1 MKEDWTEQ
9 LKRKLEG
16 HKMPPPEGL
25 WEDISKQMGFSSE
38 PVRKP
43 AATRHLR
50 WAAAAAVL
58 ALVGFF
64 VFQNVNDSEQPQQA
78 NAVSQQPISEP
89 SVSEQAISES
99 SASEHPVP
107 QQSAS
112 HPILALAQT
121 QTSSRHDEESQQETT
136 AEPISQETEPILP
149 EPAAPTTPESQQTED
164 LALQAEKHDEPQPT
178 TQSYETLSPEKALPS
193 TLPVGSSKNSQ
204 RDKWSLGLNASGGLL
219 AANTFQ
225 RTDRLYSQH
234 RSFTYDIQ
242 KSDNGSGHTGPL
254 GWEHGGPG
262 NGSDNN
268 QGYYFVNNYSYTLTE
283 YVSKH
288 HLPVRFGLSVQ
299 YQLNNHLALHSG
311 ISYTYLYSEF
321 SIPLY
326 QNLSYN
332 QKLHYLGI
340 PLGVTWQ
347 LWSANHFRFY
357 LSGGAMVEKCV
368 RADVDGSSVSKKPW
382 QWSVE
387 VAAGAEYTFTRQ
399 LGFYLEPSLGYY
411 FDDGTSLE
419 HYYKEHSL
427 TPSIVFGLRLHLN
440 E

>member
-16 HKMPPPEGL
+16 HKMLPPEGL
-25 WEDISKQMGFSSE
+25 WEDISKQMGFSAE
-38 PVRKP
+38 PIRKP
-43 AATRHLR
+43 TAIRRLY
-50 WAAAAAVL
+50 WVAAAAIL

-64 VFQNVNDSEQPQQA
+64 VFQNGNDSEQPLQA
-78 NAVSQQPISEP
+78 EVSSQQPDSPQLVSTQPAPEQSASELPVSEP
-89 SVSEQAISES
+89 SD
-99 SASEHPVP
+99 SEHTVP

-112 HPILALAQT
+112 HPILALVQT
-121 QTSSRHDEESQQETT
+121 QTSSRHDEANQQETT
-136 AEPISQETEPILP
+136 AEPISEETESMLP
-149 EPAAPTTPESQQTED
+149 EPAVPSSSENQQTEPSQTQID
-164 LALQAEKHDEPQPT
+164 QSRQENRIQEMPDEWLTERSSLA
-178 TQSYETLSPEKALPS
+178 
-193 TLPVGSSKNSQ
+193 SSRQ
-204 RDKWSLGLNASGGLL
+204 WSIGVNASGGLL

-234 RSFTYDIQ
+234 GTFTYNGD
-242 KSDNGSGHTGPL
+242 KSPTGPA
-254 GWEHGGPG
+254 GWAYEKPE
-262 NGSDNN
+262 NGSDNY

-288 HLPVRFGLSVQ
+288 HLPIRFGLSVQ

-311 ISYTYLYSEF
+311 ISYTYFYSEF

-326 QNLSYN
+326 QNLSYD

-347 LWSANHFRFY
+347 LWNANRFRFY

-382 QWSVE
+382 QWSVDA
-387 VAAGAEYTFTRQ
+387 AAGAEYTFIRQ
-399 LGFYLEPSLGYY
+399 LGVYLEPSLGYY

-427 TPSIVFGLRLHLN
+427 APSIMFGLRLHLN

>member
-25 WEDISKQMGFSSE
+25 WEDISKQMGFSAE

-43 AATRHLR
+43 TAIKRLY
-50 WAAAAAVL
+50 WVAAAAIL

-78 NAVSQQPISEP
+78 NAISQQPASQRPVSEQSVSEQPISEQP
-89 SVSEQAISES
+89 SSQQPVNQTPLLAHAHQQPVAESQKEEEILPDSSTDS
-99 SASEHPVP
+99 SAEV
-107 QQSAS
+107 QQT
-112 HPILALAQT
+112 L
-121 QTSSRHDEESQQETT
+121 DE
-136 AEPISQETEPILP
+136 P
-149 EPAAPTTPESQQTED
+149 QQTED
-164 LALQAEKHDEPQPT
+164 LALQAEKHDEPQPS
-178 TQSYETLSPEKALPS
+178 TQSYETLPPEKALPS
-193 TLPVGSSKNSQ
+193 TLPLGSSKNSQ
-204 RDKWSLGLNASGGLL
+204 HDKWSMGLNASGGLL
-219 AANTFQ
+219 AVNTFQ

-234 RSFTYDIQ
+234 GTFTYNGDKD
-242 KSDNGSGHTGPL
+242 KSYEGDGPV
-254 GWEHGGPG
+254 GPQGQGGHGGLG
-262 NGSDNN
+262 YETDNY
-268 QGYYFVNNYSYTLTE
+268 QGYHLGNSYSYTLTE
-283 YVSKH
+283 FVSKH
-288 HLPVRFGLSVQ
+288 HLPIRFGLSVQ

-326 QNLSYN
+326 QNLSYD

-347 LWSANHFRFY
+347 LWNANRFRFY

-382 QWSVE
+382 QWSVAT
-387 VAAGAEYTFTRQ
+387 AAGAEYTFIPQ
-399 LGFYLEPSLGYY
+399 LGVYLEPSLGYY

-427 TPSIVFGLRLHLN
+427 APSIMFGLRLHLN

>member
-1 MKEDWTEQ
+1 M
-9 LKRKLEG
+9 
-16 HKMPPPEGL
+16 
-25 WEDISKQMGFSSE
+25 
-38 PVRKP
+38 
-43 AATRHLR
+43 
-50 WAAAAAVL
+50 
-58 ALVGFF
+58 
-64 VFQNVNDSEQPQQA
+64 
-78 NAVSQQPISEP
+78 
-89 SVSEQAISES
+89 
-99 SASEHPVP
+99 
-107 QQSAS
+107 
-112 HPILALAQT
+112 
-121 QTSSRHDEESQQETT
+121 
-136 AEPISQETEPILP
+136 LP
-149 EPAAPTTPESQQTED
+149 EPAVPSSSENQQTEPSQTQID
-164 LALQAEKHDEPQPT
+164 QSRQENRIQEMPDEWLTERSSLA
-178 TQSYETLSPEKALPS
+178 
-193 TLPVGSSKNSQ
+193 SSRQ
-204 RDKWSLGLNASGGLL
+204 WSIGVNASGGLL

-234 RSFTYDIQ
+234 GTFTYNGD
-242 KSDNGSGHTGPL
+242 KSPTGPA
-254 GWEHGGPG
+254 GWAYGKPE
-262 NGSDNN
+262 NGSDNY

-288 HLPVRFGLSVQ
+288 HLPIRFGLSVQ

-326 QNLSYN
+326 QNLSYD

-347 LWSANHFRFY
+347 LWSTNRFHFY

-382 QWSVE
+382 QWSVDA
-387 VAAGAEYTFTRQ
+387 AAGAEYTFIRQ
-399 LGFYLEPSLGYY
+399 LGVYLEPSLGYY

-427 TPSIVFGLRLHLN
+427 APYIMFGLRLHLN

>member
-25 WEDISKQMGFSSE
+25 WEDISKQMGFSAE
-38 PVRKP
+38 PIRKP
-43 AATRHLR
+43 TAIKRLY
-50 WAAAAAVL
+50 WVAAAAIL

-64 VFQNVNDSEQPQQA
+64 VFQNGNDSEQPLLA
-78 NAVSQQPISEP
+78 EVSSQQPDSP
-89 SVSEQAISES
+89 QLVSTQPAPEQ
-99 SASEHPVP
+99 SASELPVSGPSDSEHTVP
-107 QQSAS
+107 QQSTS
-112 HPILALAQT
+112 HPILALVQT
-121 QTSSRHDEESQQETT
+121 QTSSRHEANQQETT
-136 AEPISQETEPILP
+136 AEPISEETESMLP
-149 EPAAPTTPESQQTED
+149 EPAVPSSSENQQTEPSQTQNKQPHQENRIQELPD
-164 LALQAEKHDEPQPT
+164 EWLTERSSLA
-178 TQSYETLSPEKALPS
+178 
-193 TLPVGSSKNSQ
+193 SSRQ
-204 RDKWSLGLNASGGLL
+204 WSIGVNASGGLL

-234 RSFTYDIQ
+234 GTFTYNGD
-242 KSDNGSGHTGPL
+242 KSPTGPA
-254 GWEHGGPG
+254 GWAYGKAE
-262 NGSDNN
+262 NGSDNY

-288 HLPVRFGLSVQ
+288 HLPIRFGLSVQ

-326 QNLSYN
+326 QNLSYD

-347 LWSANHFRFY
+347 LWNANRFRFY

-382 QWSVE
+382 QWSVAA
-387 VAAGAEYTFTRQ
+387 AAGAEYTFIPQ
-399 LGFYLEPSLGYY
+399 LGVYLEPSLGYY

-427 TPSIVFGLRLHLN
+427 APSIMFGLRLHLN